1 MVPKRPHSYDKP
13 NLHLLQNNAENFR
26 TVRLNGLRAFG
37 PSARFI
43 PSFDVFL
50 SIDVFSTVQFKK
62 KTCLATQN
70 IRGVALS
77 RYKCAEMQDRFSV
90 FIQV

>member
-1 MVPKRPHSYDKP
+1 MMTLYPTK
-13 NLHLLQNNAENFR
+13 
-26 TVRLNGLRAFG
+26 
-37 PSARFI
+37 
-43 PSFDVFL
+43 DVMKL
-50 SIDVFSTVQFKK
+50 E

-77 RYKCAEMQDRFSV
+77 RYECAEMQDRFSV

>member
-26 TVRLNGLRAFG
+26 TVRLKRAK
-37 PSARFI
+37 
-43 PSFDVFL
+43 SFWA
-50 SIDVFSTVQFKK
+50 FSPVSFHPLMFFYPLMFFQPYSSK